1 MFSVAGDVWRER
13 LRRWNFSIAAVLFPL
28 QIIHLLWLT
37 VDVVLP
43 RLFGIPAVFAQ
54 FPFAR
59 ILLVL
64 VDYTEIPALVSTS
77 LVYVDSFRQ
86 TRRGRDLLY
95 LGFLNVQWL
104 HLFWITD
111 TFVLAVL
118 TEPSSSVLHSPLHP
132 IAAWVAILIDYLEIP
147 VMAELLARAA
157 RRAAAPTPS

>member
-1 MFSVAGDVWRER
+1 MASAIVSWRER

-43 RLFGIPAVFAQ
+43 RLFGIPAVFDHI
-54 FPFAR
+54 PLAR
-59 ILLVL
+59 ILLIL

-95 LGFLNVQWL
+95 VGFLNIQWL

-111 TFVLAVL
+111 AFVLTVFAG
-118 TEPSSSVLHSPLHP
+118 PSPSALHP
-132 IAAWVAILIDYLEIP
+132 VVAWVAILIDYLEVP
-147 VMAELLARAA
+147 VMMELLRRAA
-157 RRAAAPTPS
+157 RRTTTTRTA